1 MRSKVSSTRNSLDWK
16 SLAERYFAKHEY
28 AVWKEFEEF
37 KNIEKV
43 SEEFEKVL
51 EKALEDCIH
60 YCIATGESYFIC
72 WRDAI
77 LRNHKDRQEAEKFI
91 KFHENYPREKYNKY
105 FNEF

>member
-1 MRSKVSSTRNSLDWK
+1 MRSKVSSTRNSFDWK

-43 SEEFEKVL
+43 SEEFERVL
-51 EKALEDCIH
+51 WRALEDCIH

-77 LRNHKDRQEAEKFI
+77 LRNRELPRPKGRGFQRSAEAL
-91 KFHENYPREKYNKY
+91 RL
-105 FNEF
+105 